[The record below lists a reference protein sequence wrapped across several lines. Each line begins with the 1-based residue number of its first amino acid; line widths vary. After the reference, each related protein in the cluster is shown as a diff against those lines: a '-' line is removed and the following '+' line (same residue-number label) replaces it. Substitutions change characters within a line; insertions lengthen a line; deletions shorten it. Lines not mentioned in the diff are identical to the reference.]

1 MNKIEINP
9 KIKSFVVFSGG
20 GGLITRKII
29 LNLNKGINEITV
41 NDVPASFDPD
51 TFVVDF
57 NSDKIK
63 LQEFVIKKPNRK
75 YVDDNLKREG
85 NCAERLI
92 SESIELGTM
101 RPKILEIC
109 ENVSNRTYID
119 EEVYLVIIAEAEAD
133 IEISLAISYFI
144 DDARFKWKPTIIVEL
159 DENWENCKVKGF
171 IAISNE
177 SANRFDEVDVSFAD
191 FAKDMNED
199 TSNTRLEPR
208 EFKVKMK
215 QQRMKMMKIK

>member
-1 MNKIEINP
+1 MNAIEINP
-9 KIKSFVVFSGG
+9 KINNFVVFSGG
-20 GGLITRKII
+20 GGLITRKIS
-29 LNLNKGINEITV
+29 LNLIKGINEITV
-41 NDVPASFDPD
+41 KDVPASFDSD
-51 TFVVDF
+51 TLVVDF
-57 NSDKIK
+57 NSDKVK
-63 LQEFVIKKPNRK
+63 LQEYVIKKPNRK

-85 NCAERLI
+85 DCADRLI

-101 RPKILEIC
+101 RPDILEIC

-119 EEVYLVIIAEAEAD
+119 EEVYLVVIADAEVD
-133 IEISLAISYFI
+133 IKISLTISYFI

-177 SANRFDEVDVSFAD
+177 SANKFEDVDVSFAD

-199 TSNTRLEPR
+199 AVNTRLEPQ
-208 EFKVKMK
+208 EFKAKMK
-215 QQRMKMMKIK
+215 KQRMKMMKFK